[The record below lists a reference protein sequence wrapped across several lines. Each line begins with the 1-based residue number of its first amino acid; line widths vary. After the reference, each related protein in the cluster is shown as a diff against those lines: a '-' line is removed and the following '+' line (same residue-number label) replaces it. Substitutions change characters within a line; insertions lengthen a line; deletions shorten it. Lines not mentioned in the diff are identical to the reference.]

1 MSNVGHGGG
10 GWGRGRPW
18 GGGPVWGGGW
28 GGAPIEVLVPPTPP
42 MPLPMDPATMAA
54 TGYEEIVGG
63 PIDHW
68 AHERERLAREHDH
81 HHRWG
86 MAGHEMA
93 GFPPGYAT
101 GFMPDYEM
109 GFMPDYE
116 MGFMPDYEM
125 GFMPDYEMGFVPG
138 YEMGY
143 TPMPGDQMMYLNDR
157 RGLPVQ
163 GGYELG
169 HVGYGAG
176 QLPQSITQL
185 EHMVHHEAREQDHR
199 RAWDDH
205 AARRGWDRGRGWQGG
220 APPPPGDWRGQHR
233 YEPAPPMHAGVRAPR
248 GVDEFARQQQSQRA
262 VKAYVDNLLAPY
274 R

>member
-1 MSNVGHGGG
+1 MFNVGHGGG

-28 GGAPIEVLVPPTPP
+28 GGAPIEVLVPPTQP
-42 MPLPMDPATMAA
+42 MPLPMDPAMMAA

-63 PIDHW
+63 PLDHL
-68 AHERERLAREHDH
+68 AHERERLAREHLAREHDH
-81 HHRWG
+81 HHR
-86 MAGHEMA
+86 MAGYEMA
-93 GFPPGYAT
+93 GLPPGYAT
-101 GFMPDYEM
+101 
-109 GFMPDYE
+109 
-116 MGFMPDYEM
+116 GFMPDYEM

-143 TPMPGDQMMYLNDR
+143 TPMPGDPMMFLNDR

-176 QLPQSITQL
+176 QLPQSFVQL

-205 AARRGWDRGRGWQGG
+205 AARRGWDRGHDWHGHYGVPAPSGDWRGHRRYEP
-220 APPPPGDWRGQHR
+220 APPGDWRGRHDFR
-233 YEPAPPMHAGVRAPR
+233 RPPPMHAGVRAPR
-248 GVDEFARQQQSQRA
+248 GVDEFARQQIAAQA
-262 VKAYVDNLLAPY
+262 DVDNALAPF